1 VTLDL
6 SSGSGETWYVQWQRA
21 SDGLYSDTETIVGGN
36 GASLAKPFGAVPAF
50 VHVTQDVS
58 TLFSATI
65 FADGF
70 ESGDTT
76 AWSKP

>member
-36 GASLAKPFGAVPAF
+36 GASLANPFGAVPAF